1 MPKGVGTALAGGH
14 VSVASYK
21 IRGATNWGM
30 NRSQN
35 SSVTILIS
43 PL

>member
-1 MPKGVGTALAGGH
+1 MPKGVGTALAGRR

-35 SSVTILIS
+35 SSVTILTS